1 MLALE
6 IAVCKNGFF
15 CNLLPEQKVCY
26 TSSIQLLSFSAL
38 LLVLWRLGNSITDE
52 ILEDQRSLR
61 KFSKNENNDEDVE
74 NGGESILLTHN
85 WKWIN
90 QGKDVE
96 LVCCEILSIISQGKT
111 KEMYPFILGD
121 YKQIKENPKGFLKIG
136 QPKMFLMQP
145 ETPGYTWAYTWGV
158 TRSLEARWGY
168 IRSARAKPSPTWAGG
183 WMVFDKNTRTFVVDE
198 TLQVECSVSF

>member
-15 CNLLPEQKVCY
+15 CNLLPEQKLCY

-38 LLVLWRLGNSITDE
+38 LLVLWRLDNSITDE
-52 ILEDQRSLR
+52 ILKDQRILR
-61 KFSKNENNDEDVE
+61 KLSKNENNDEDVE

-111 KEMYPFILGD
+111 KEMYPFILGE
-121 YKQIKENPKGFLKIG
+121 YKQNKENLNSFVKIELPKL
-136 QPKMFLMQP
+136 FLMQP
-145 ETPGYTWAYTWGV
+145 ETISNTWAYTWGV
-158 TRSLEARWGY
+158 SRSTDVRWGY
-168 IRSARAKPSPTWAGG
+168 IRSARAKPCPTWAGS
-183 WMVFDKNTRTFVVDE
+183 WMVYDRNLRAFVVDK
-198 TLQVECSVSF
+198 TLQVACTMSL